1 MLVPIFPH
9 HPQRTCLNIF
19 LRSGSLW
26 KVQNEQHWNT
36 PSAFLVLFFFSI
48 ESRESNQVM
57 AVHIHV
63 HRYALAPTKEDGLQK
78 LCIPLLVQVGILIFV
93 LLVPILPAPAPSSLS
108 STFWCF
114 YLSSSIQTGT
124 WSSLSNNSAD
134 FCMRFCPYGPPATV
148 KPLTTDNTH

>member
-1 MLVPIFPH
+1 MYAPH
-9 HPQRTCLNIF
+9 LTIHVWKLTYTEVNSRACSYISSSPSKNLPKHFF

-57 AVHIHV
+57 AVHIHI
-63 HRYALAPTKEDGLQK
+63 HRCALAPTKEDGLQK
-78 LCIPLLVQVGILIFV
+78 LCIPLLVQVVILIFV
-93 LLVPILPAPAPSSLS
+93 LLAPILPAPAPSSLS

-114 YLSSSIQTGT
+114 YLLNSIQTGT
-124 WSSLSNNSAD
+124 WSSLSNQ
-134 FCMRFCPYGPPATV
+134 
-148 KPLTTDNTH
+148 